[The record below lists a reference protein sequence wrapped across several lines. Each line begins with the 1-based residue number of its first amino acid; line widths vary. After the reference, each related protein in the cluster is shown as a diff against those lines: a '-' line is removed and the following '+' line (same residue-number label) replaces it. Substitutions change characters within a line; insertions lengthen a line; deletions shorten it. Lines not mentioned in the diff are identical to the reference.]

1 MHVLRSMI
9 TAANTMA
16 QLQQQ
21 LDVIS
26 NNIANSNTAGF
37 KRRETSFGE
46 LLAQQFTNLPQDEA
60 PRLTPNGLR
69 YGVGARLAETNIVLK
84 QGAIMQTDRP
94 LDVALTKEGQFF
106 RVLIQGENGTQEIG
120 YTRAGAFYL
129 TPSAGNQNVLML
141 VTSDGNPVLDE
152 NNAPIWL
159 PNGYR
164 DIEISDNGTITA
176 TAPDG
181 RIMRRVNIGVTS
193 ILRPQLLQ
201 SAGNNIWT
209 LPDFNALNVNAAD
222 VAVNMTGNLRAQIGM
237 TQGALEQSN
246 VDLGTELTDM
256 MITERSYQLNAR
268 SISISDQMLGLI
280 NGIRSS

>member
-1 MHVLRSMI
+1 VLRSMI

-26 NNIANSNTAGF
+26 NNIANSNTTGF

-46 LLAQQFTNLPQDEA
+46 LLAQQFTNLPNDKA
-60 PRLTPNGLR
+60 TRLTPNGVR
-69 YGVGARLAETNIVLK
+69 YGVGARLAETNLVLK
-84 QGAIMQTDRP
+84 QGAITKTDRA
-94 LDVALTKEGQFF
+94 LDVALAKEGQFF
-106 RVLIQGENGTQEIG
+106 RVLVQGENGAQEIG
-120 YTRAGAFYL
+120 YTRSGAFYL
-129 TPSAGNQNVLML
+129 TPSAENPNELML
-141 VTSDGNPVLDE
+141 VTSDGHPVLDE
-152 NNAPIWL
+152 NNAPILL
-159 PNGYR
+159 PEGFKDITISNNGA
-164 DIEISDNGTITA
+164 ITV
-176 TAPDG
+176 TASDG
-181 RIMRRVNIGVTS
+181 RVIRRANIGITT

-201 SAGNNIWT
+201 SAGDNVFT
-209 LPDFNALNVNAAD
+209 LPDLNALNVNEAD
-222 VAVNMTGNLRAQIGM
+222 VAVNMTGNLRNQISM

-268 SISISDQMLGLI
+268 AISLFDQMLGLI

>member
-1 MHVLRSMI
+1 VLRSMI

-26 NNIANSNTAGF
+26 NNIANSNTTGF

-46 LLAQQFTNLPQDEA
+46 LLAQQFTNLPNDKA
-60 PRLTPNGLR
+60 TRLTPNGVR
-69 YGVGARLAETNIVLK
+69 YGVGARLAETNLVLK
-84 QGAIMQTDRP
+84 QGAITKTDRA
-94 LDVALTKEGQFF
+94 LDVALAKEGQFF
-106 RVLIQGENGTQEIG
+106 CVLVQGENGAQEIG
-120 YTRAGAFYL
+120 YTRSGAFYL
-129 TPSAGNQNVLML
+129 TPSAENPNELML
-141 VTSDGNPVLDE
+141 VTSDGHPVLDE
-152 NNAPIWL
+152 NNAPILL
-159 PNGYR
+159 PEGFKDITISNNGA
-164 DIEISDNGTITA
+164 ITV
-176 TAPDG
+176 TASDG
-181 RIMRRVNIGVTS
+181 RVIRRANIGITT

-201 SAGNNIWT
+201 SAGDNVFT
-209 LPDFNALNVNAAD
+209 LPDLNALNVNEAD
-222 VAVNMTGNLRAQIGM
+222 VAVNMTGNLRNQISM

-268 SISISDQMLGLI
+268 AISLFDQMLGLI